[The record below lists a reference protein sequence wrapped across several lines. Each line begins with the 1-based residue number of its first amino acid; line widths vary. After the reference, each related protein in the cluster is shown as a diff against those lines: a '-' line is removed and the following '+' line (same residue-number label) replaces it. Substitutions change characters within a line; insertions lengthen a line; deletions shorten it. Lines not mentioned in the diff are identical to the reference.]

1 MAKVQLTEEER
12 QLEKLYDD
20 LEIQCKKKKLRQKHI
35 AAELEI
41 EQGSVSYLIRNRKL
55 SLRQFVQIQLLLGNE
70 VSVNVRV
77 RT

>member
-1 MAKVQLTEEER
+1 MAKVTLTEEAR
-12 QLEKLYDD
+12 QLDRLYDD

-55 SLRQFVQIQLLLGNE
+55 SLKQFVQIQLLLGNE

>member
-70 VSVNVRV
+70 VEVHV

>member
-35 AAELEI
+35 ATELEI

-70 VSVNVRV
+70 VTTHV

>member
-70 VSVNVRV
+70 VTTHV

>member
-1 MAKVQLTEEER
+1 MAKAILTEEER
-12 QLEKLYDD
+12 QLDRLYDD

-35 AAELEI
+35 AAELGI

-55 SLRQFVQIQLLLGNE
+55 SLRQFIQIQLLLGNE
-70 VSVNVRV
+70 VNVDV